1 MNPVIAYLLKT
12 SLSLTFFYLFYW
24 IFLRKETFFRFNRYY
39 FLGSMALSLLIP
51 FVNIGKIFT
60 VAESVPVRTIS
71 EGYVTLQNSVS
82 TFIPVQPDLIE
93 KAPSTDYLLLA
104 YILVAA
110 FLLFRLIFHTAAL
123 FLRAR
128 KSSAILVLGTKVIP
142 DKKVKSPF
150 SFFSMIFINPEQLH
164 ESNINEIM
172 LHEKEHIQQRHTIDL
187 LIVELL
193 TIFQWPNPF
202 VWLLNKSIRE
212 THEYLADHAVLKQG
226 VSAPEYQKTLISMM
240 MGEGNPA
247 LITPLNFSLNKKRII
262 MMNKMKS
269 PSVRKWRSILLL
281 PLIVLLTLA
290 FSSPSKS
297 NENINRN
304 QSSSTA
310 TPDSEVK
317 SDYIIKGIVTDSETG
332 LPIPGVRVL
341 DRDKM
346 TETTT
351 DSYGRYVLQ
360 IEIRRTSV
368 IYMSDEYRMQIKGAT
383 AGEDVKVEL
392 QKKDLSEKPA
402 LLLLYGKE
410 ITLLESMNIPAGVIE
425 RFEKI
430 EGENAINE
438 YGEKGRNG
446 VAKIIL
452 KDDCIQLKDMDLSK
466 PIPRRIVI
474 NGKELTKA
482 EFLDL
487 PHKRNYNF
495 EEINGDKA
503 VSKYGESARFGI
515 FVGTSIPSTVKQKF
529 SGKVIDKDTK
539 QPIPGVSIILPKMNK
554 GTISDTQGGFEIVA
568 DNRTSQLSFS
578 YLNYESV
585 SVTLESSDNIVIEL
599 QKVAT
604 QEHEISG
611 TVIDDNTGKP
621 KRGVSVVV
629 YGTTTGT
636 LTDIDGKF
644 SLNTSENPAKIFL
657 SFVGYETVVTNI
669 SSKEK
674 PVIRLKR
681 TILTIGF
688 DNIPKPAQPP
698 VVVNN
703 NKPVFFVVESM
714 PEYTGGLS
722 ALHDY
727 ITSNTNYPQKA
738 KKQNVTG
745 TVYVNFTIDKEG
757 SVSDVY
763 IDKNKTVNPL
773 LDKEAV
779 RVVTEMP
786 KWKPAEQRGMRVPV
800 QMSVPVT
807 FEL

>member
-12 SLSLTFFYLFYW
+12 SMSLTFFYLFYW

-290 FSSPSKS
+290 FSSPSES
-297 NENINRN
+297 NESTVDDQTIQSFKNSNDIN
-304 QSSSTA
+304 
-310 TPDSEVK
+310 PDSEF
-317 SDYIIKGIVTDSETG
+317 T
-332 LPIPGVRVL
+332 
-341 DRDKM
+341 
-346 TETTT
+346 
-351 DSYGRYVLQ
+351 
-360 IEIRRTSV
+360 
-368 IYMSDEYRMQIKGAT
+368 
-383 AGEDVKVEL
+383 
-392 QKKDLSEKPA
+392 
-402 LLLLYGKE
+402 
-410 ITLLESMNIPAGVIE
+410 
-425 RFEKI
+425 
-430 EGENAINE
+430 
-438 YGEKGRNG
+438 
-446 VAKIIL
+446 
-452 KDDCIQLKDMDLSK
+452 
-466 PIPRRIVI
+466 
-474 NGKELTKA
+474 
-482 EFLDL
+482 
-487 PHKRNYNF
+487 
-495 EEINGDKA
+495 
-503 VSKYGESARFGI
+503 
-515 FVGTSIPSTVKQKF
+515 
-529 SGKVIDKDTK
+529 
-539 QPIPGVSIILPKMNK
+539 
-554 GTISDTQGGFEIVA
+554 
-568 DNRTSQLSFS
+568 
-578 YLNYESV
+578 
-585 SVTLESSDNIVIEL
+585 
-599 QKVAT
+599 
-604 QEHEISG
+604 ISG

-727 ITSNTNYPQKA
+727 ITSNTNYPKKA
-738 KKQNVTG
+738 KKQNITG

-757 SVSDVY
+757 NVTDVY
-763 IDKNKTVNPL
+763 IDKNKTVNSL

-779 RVVTEMP
+779 RVVTDMP

>member
-1 MNPVIAYLLKT
+1 MNPAIVYLLKT
-12 SLSLTFFYLFYW
+12 SLSLSFLYLFYW

-51 FVNIGKIFT
+51 LINIGKIFS
-60 VAESVPVRTIS
+60 VNESVPVRTIS
-71 EGYVTLQNSVS
+71 EGYVTFQNSVVSQLVPIQPEIAEKVS
-82 TFIPVQPDLIE
+82 T
-93 KAPSTDYLLLA
+93 ADYLILA
-104 YILVAA
+104 YILIASLM
-110 FLLFRLIFHTAAL
+110 LLRLIFHTAAL
-123 FLRAR
+123 FIRAR
-128 KSSAILVLGTKVIP
+128 KASVIEISGTKVIP
-142 DKKVKSPF
+142 DKKVKSPY
-150 SFFSMIFINPEQLH
+150 SFFSMIFVNPEQLH
-164 ESNINEIM
+164 ESNINEIL

-202 VWLLNKSIRE
+202 VWMLNKSIRE

-281 PLIVLLTLA
+281 PLVVILTLA
-290 FSSPSKS
+290 FSSPSVS
-297 NENINRN
+297 NENIN
-304 QSSSTA
+304 
-310 TPDSEVK
+310 
-317 SDYIIKGIVTDSETG
+317 SDYPTSTPKIEAKNEYLIKGIVTDSETG
-332 LPIPGVRVL
+332 LPIPGVKVL

-360 IEIRRTSV
+360 IDIRRTSV
-368 IYMSDEYRMQIKGAT
+368 IYMSNEYRMHIKGAT

-392 QKKDLSEKPA
+392 QKKDLSEKPV

-425 RFEKI
+425 RVEKI
-430 EGENAINE
+430 EGENAIKE

-474 NGKELTKA
+474 DEKELTKA

-515 FVGTSIPSTVKQKF
+515 FVGTSIPGTGKQKF
-529 SGKVIDKDTK
+529 SGKVIDKYTK
-539 QPIPGVSIILPKMNK
+539 QPLPGVSIILPQINK
-554 GTISDTQGGFEIVA
+554 GTISDTQGRFEIVA
-568 DNRTSQLSFS
+568 DNKTSQLSFS

-604 QEHEISG
+604 QKFTISG
-611 TVIDDNTGKP
+611 KVIDNKTGKP
-621 KRGVSVVV
+621 KPGVSVVV

-636 LTDIDGKF
+636 GTDIDGKF
-644 SLNTSENPAKIFL
+644 SLNTSENPAKISL
-657 SFVGYETVVTNI
+657 SFVGYESVVTNI
-669 SSKEK
+669 SNEEK

-688 DNIPKPAQPP
+688 DNIPEPAQPE
-698 VVVNN
+698 VVVNK

-714 PEYTGGLS
+714 PEYSGGLW
-722 ALHDY
+722 ALNDY

-738 KKQNVTG
+738 KKQNITG
-745 TVYVNFTIDKEG
+745 TVFVNFTINKDG
-757 SVSDVY
+757 SVTDVY

-786 KWKPAEQRGMRVPV
+786 DWKPAEQRGMKVPV
-800 QMSVPVT
+800 QMSVPVV
-807 FEL
+807 FKL